1 MCLLVNQPATTAFTD
16 EFIED
21 VYKKNSDGFGVMY
34 AEDGKVHVYKCLPRN
49 AQDMIDFYR
58 AHAEGRDCV
67 WHARMQTH
75 GDIDLDNCHPYR
87 VTDDIWLAHNGVL
100 STGNASDKTKSDTW
114 HFIRNVLA
122 PALAHNPDLM
132 LDLDYQKFIASMIGT
147 GNKFGLVRADGKTVI
162 INEASGVNFVG
173 AWLSNTYAWSATAF
187 GFRSAYQAQSGYSD
201 AYSASG
207 WTKNHGQQ
215 DWWAKRWEEEE
226 EDYVYG
232 YGKVG
237 SSYPASQAKTQE
249 AKGSYVKDS
258 SEIPPVTSAQVGR
271 WIKAAYNQ
279 WERRGLA
286 GIEQWVKD
294 APHKAANLLA
304 FWYDDVDSLAAL
316 VDDDPEEAAIW
327 IEDLFRSD
335 SVTPSL
341 LA

>member
-16 EFIED
+16 DFIED
-21 VYKKNSDGFGVMY
+21 VYLKNSDGFGVMY

-87 VTDDIWLAHNGVL
+87 VTDDIWLAHNGIL

-114 HFIRNVLA
+114 HFIHNVLA
-122 PALAHNPDLM
+122 PALKGDPDLM
-132 LDLDYQKFIASMIGT
+132 LDLGWQKFIGSMIGT

-162 INEASGVNFVG
+162 INESAGVTFVG
-173 AWLSNTYAWSATAF
+173 AWLSNTYAWSTTKF

-201 AYSASG
+201 SYSVSG
-207 WTKNHGQQ
+207 RHNQA
-215 DWWAKRWEEEE
+215 WWAGRYDED
-226 EDYVYG
+226 EDYGYG

-237 SSYPASQAKTQE
+237 SSYPAEEKIQE
-249 AKGSYVKDS
+249 AKGSYVQGS
-258 SEIPPVTSAQVGR
+258 SEDPAVTTAQVER
-271 WIKAAYNQ
+271 WVKAAYNQ
-279 WERRGLA
+279 WQRRGLA

-294 APHKAANLLA
+294 APHKAANLLS
-304 FWYDDVDSLAAL
+304 FWYDDIDSLAAL

-327 IEDLFRSD
+327 IEDLFTSD
-335 SVTPSL
+335 SVKPSL

>member
-87 VTDDIWLAHNGVL
+87 VTDDIWLAHNGIL
-100 STGNASDKTKSDTW
+100 STGNAADKTKSDTW
-114 HFIRNVLA
+114 HFIHNILA
-122 PALAHNPDLM
+122 PALKGDPDLM
-132 LDLDYQKFIASMIGT
+132 LDLNWQKFIGSMIGT
-147 GNKFGLVRADGKTVI
+147 GNKFGLVRADGKTVV
-162 INEASGVNFVG
+162 INELSGINFVG
-173 AWLSNTYAWSATAF
+173 AWLSNTYAWSASAF
-187 GFRSAYQAQSGYSD
+187 GFRSSYQSQSGYTDSF
-201 AYSASG
+201 SSSG
-207 WTKNHGQQ
+207 WSKGNQS
-215 DWWAKRWEEEE
+215 WWAKRYEEE
-226 EDYVYG
+226 EDYAYG

-237 SSYPASQAKTQE
+237 GSYPVEEKTQE
-249 AKGSYVKDS
+249 AKGSYIADS
-258 SEIPPVTSAQVGR
+258 SEDVPITQAQLAKFV
-271 WIKAAYNQ
+271 KAAYNQ

-294 APHKAANLLA
+294 APYKAAHLLA
-304 FWYDDVDSLAAL
+304 FWYDDIDSLASL
-316 VDDDPEEAAIW
+316 VDDDPSEAAIW